1 MAPPTVSSTLMML
14 ELKGSIRQVGTM
26 QFVLAH

>member
-1 MAPPTVSSTLMML
+1 MAPPLVSSTLMML

-26 QFVLAH
+26 QFVLTH

>member
-1 MAPPTVSSTLMML
+1 MAPLMGSSTLMML
-14 ELKGSIRQVGTM
+14 ELKGSIRWVGAM

>member
-1 MAPPTVSSTLMML
+1 MAPPVVSSTLMML
-14 ELKGSIRQVGTM
+14 ELEGSIRQVGTM